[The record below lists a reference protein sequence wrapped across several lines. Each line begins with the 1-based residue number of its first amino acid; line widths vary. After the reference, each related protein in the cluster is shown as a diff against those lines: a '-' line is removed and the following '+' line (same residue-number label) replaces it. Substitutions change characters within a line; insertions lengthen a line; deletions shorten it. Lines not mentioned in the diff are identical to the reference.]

1 MSQIVLI
8 PQVDFK
14 GEQGFIHYIYIYF
27 YINRYIE
34 GQIQIN
40 IEFVD

>member
-14 GEQGFIHYIYIYF
+14 GEQGFIHYIYF